1 MAMYAGGI
9 EELIAPL
16 KQRME
21 LLEEE
26 NRALKAHLAQARQE
40 LDALKRGVGITVSV
54 AGRPVATG
62 TPPPTDAPAPA
73 ARPYA
78 TPADRAP
85 ANAALPPGGAF
96 ARSNPADAAPFGHI
110 PAAPDAAP
118 DYANRTPGR
127 PASYAD
133 YFLD

>member
-40 LDALKRGVGITVSV
+40 LDALKRGVGIIVSV

-62 TPPPTDAPAPA
+62 TPPANDAAPPA
-73 ARPYA
+73 ARPYS
-78 TPADRAP
+78 PADRAP

-96 ARSNPADAAPFGHI
+96 GRSNPADAAPFGR
-110 PAAPDAAP
+110 APDAAP
-118 DYANRTPGR
+118 DITNRSPGR

>member
-26 NRALKAHLAQARQE
+26 NRALKAHLSQARQE
-40 LDALKRGVGITVSV
+40 LEALKRGVGITVSV

-62 TPPPTDAPAPA
+62 TPPDAPPPSARHFAPPQDYA
-73 ARPYA
+73 A
-78 TPADRAP
+78 
-85 ANAALPPGGAF
+85 ANTALPPSGAF
-96 ARSNPADAAPFGHI
+96 ARSNAADAPPFVRA

-118 DYANRTPGR
+118 DYMGRPPGR